1 MLDVIML
8 ELVLAVICQDWGDGN
23 LIISPSFM
31 SFDVYQ
37 PHILYIFL
45 NTKNI
50 EERTLVR
57 APSSAVK
64 PASCKPPKLG
74 ALQIEFTNIS

>member
-50 EERTLVR
+50 EERTL
-57 APSSAVK
+57 S
-64 PASCKPPKLG
+64 KLAFSLLKSQLSFSLYAHPDLAG
-74 ALQIEFTNIS
+74 